1 MFWKPVCNAIPCL
14 GMGEYAVFQAEV
26 EVASPYDVVVVQ
38 DHLGPAGLGEEVL
51 AHDLVVALN
60 PSLVELGV
68 GGQVGVDDAERNSLD
83 LKPGNIFVGNPK
95 IHFNWRT

>member
-1 MFWKPVCNAIPCL
+1 MIWKPVCNAIPCL

-68 GGQVGVDDAERNSLD
+68 GGQVGVEDA
-83 LKPGNIFVGNPK
+83 K
-95 IHFNWRT
+95 